1 MSICSRGCSYTIIV
15 MSEGS
20 QAVGS
25 DAVLPEGPV
34 GGVPQAKPLHIQRLE
49 QAVRIEPYLNYVEK
63 LLTASTP

>member
-1 MSICSRGCSYTIIV
+1 